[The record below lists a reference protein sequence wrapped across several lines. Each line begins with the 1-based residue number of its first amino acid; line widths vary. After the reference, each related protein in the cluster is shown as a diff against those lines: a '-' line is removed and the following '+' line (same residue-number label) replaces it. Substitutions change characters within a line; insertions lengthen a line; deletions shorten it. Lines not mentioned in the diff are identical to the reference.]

1 MTDKSK
7 DNKQNVGR
15 PPLPEKPK
23 ASTYHETF
31 SLKIAKNE
39 KKQKEQ

>member
-1 MTDKSK
+1 MTDKTK
-7 DNKQNVGR
+7 DNKQNVSR
-15 PPLPEKPK
+15 PPLPERPK

-31 SLKIAKNE
+31 SLRTAKNE